1 MNNEEETLEVYRLA
15 IADDE
20 VEYEA
25 KNTVTEYLIQRSSE
39 YANRLGKRNL
49 KIKDSAYVIDP
60 VSGDHLFIY
69 YCERDFR

>member
-1 MNNEEETLEVYRLA
+1 MNNEEETLEVFRLV
-15 IADDE
+15 ISDDE

-25 KNTVTEYLIQRSSE
+25 KNTVTEYLVQRASE
-39 YANRLGKRNL
+39 YANRLGRRKL
-49 KIKDSAYVIDP
+49 TIKDSAYVTDP

>member
-1 MNNEEETLEVYRLA
+1 MDNDEETLKVFRLI

-25 KNTVTEYLIQRSSE
+25 TNTITEYLIQRASE
-39 YANRLGKRNL
+39 YANRLGRQNL
-49 KIKDSAYVIDP
+49 KVKDSAYVVDSL
-60 VSGDHLFIY
+60 SGDHLFIY